1 MARNAIRWK
10 FFSSRGDCRHPQF
23 RFEKPGQFAQKDEES
38 GKSGKA
44 LPGGGISDA
53 VCRGADCSRIDDWHS
68 EGKSSELNTIDPVF
82 TAFVSFVSFVVYQ
95 G

>member
-44 LPGGGISDA
+44 LPGGVFISDA
-53 VCRGADCSRIDDWHS
+53 VCRGGLMVRASMTGIPKAS
-68 EGKSSELNTIDPVF
+68 QAN
-82 TAFVSFVSFVVYQ
+82 
-95 G
+95 